1 MINYSYYPYLDGARR
16 TITNLDEQCVL
27 YARDNIE
34 KYSPTEDLELDIS
47 VFLASTMILR
57 NLNNNF
63 LTRKFVNNFGK
74 LFESKFLK
82 DIHNKDIRMEIL
94 DYFNVKKDIEFIF
107 VNKTRLVK
115 IHMINYLEIQQLV
128 NNDQRALE
136 LVNQVLDRGFV
147 IIELERFVY
156 MMRLAFEHR
165 LFDKIKGMKVYDG
178 HILINRC
185 VSELSDKYPLQ
196 KQSTKIGSNGQAPC
210 IKNLIHIAETQHHLG
225 HNARIL
231 LGNYLMGKE
240 YDMEHILDIYS
251 KLSDYKEKT
260 TLTQL
265 KSIKKYNCYSCQ
277 SCQTMGLCID
287 KDQRCSQISNPFFY

>member
-1 MINYSYYPYLDGARR
+1 MTNYSYYPFLNNAKRQ
-16 TITNLDEQCVL
+16 ILNLDDQCVL

-47 VFLASTMILR
+47 VFLASTIILR

-94 DYFNVKKDIEFIF
+94 DYFNVKNKDIEFIF
-107 VNKTRLVK
+107 VSKSRLVK
-115 IHMINYLEIQQLV
+115 IHMVDYLEIQQYTSG
-128 NNDQRALE
+128 NDQKALE
-136 LVNQVLDRGFV
+136 LVNQTLERGFV
-147 IIELERFVY
+147 IIEMERFVY

-185 VSELSDKYPLQ
+185 VKELRESGKYPDNYLKSSRKGVTPVAIQ
-196 KQSTKIGSNGQAPC
+196 DIIDKAYREKHLSHSERVKIGIYLQGQ
-210 IKNLIHIAETQHHLG
+210 G
-225 HNARIL
+225 
-231 LGNYLMGKE
+231 
-240 YDMEHILDIYS
+240 YDMDYILDIF
-251 KLSDYKEKT
+251 KQLSDYNPKVTEY
-260 TLTQL
+260 QL
-265 KSIKKYNCYSCQ
+265 KSLRKYIK
-277 SCQTMGLCID
+277 
-287 KDQRCSQISNPFFY
+287 P

>member
-1 MINYSYYPYLDGARR
+1 MIRYEFYPFLNGARR

-94 DYFNVKKDIEFIF
+94 EYFNVKNDIEFIP

-115 IHMINYLEIQQLV
+115 IHLIPYLEIQQLV
-128 NNDQRALE
+128 NDQKALE

-165 LFDKIKGMKVYDG
+165 LYDRIKSMKEYVDNP
-178 HILINRC
+178 LIVRC
-185 VSELSDKYPLQ
+185 VNELRPKYPEYIKKHNSGVIAPNIQSLIDKAYSSHRLDHNERIRLGIYLQ
-196 KQSTKIGSNGQAPC
+196 KHG
-210 IKNLIHIAETQHHLG
+210 
-225 HNARIL
+225 
-231 LGNYLMGKE
+231 
-240 YDMEHILDIYS
+240 YDM
-251 KLSDYKEKT
+251 DYIIEIFK
-260 TLTQL
+260 QL
-265 KSIKKYNCYSCQ
+265 YDFDPKITAYQLQSLKRYIK
-277 SCQTMGLCID
+277 
-287 KDQRCSQISNPFFY
+287 

>member
-1 MINYSYYPYLDGARR
+1 MINYSYYPFLSGARR

-94 DYFNVKKDIEFIF
+94 EYFNVKNDIEFIL

-115 IHMINYLEIQQLV
+115 IHLIPYLEIQQLV
-128 NNDQRALE
+128 NDQKALE
-136 LVNQVLDRGFV
+136 LVNQVLNRGFV

-156 MMRLAFEHR
+156 MMRLALEHR
-165 LFDKIKGMKVYDG
+165 LYDRIKGMKVYDG

-185 VSELSDKYPLQ
+185 VKELREKYPEQYIKPKNTGIISLNIQQLIDKAHKEHHLTHNERIRLGIYLQKHNFDEEFILDVFRDLSDF
-196 KQSTKIGSNGQAPC
+196 SEA
-210 IKNLIHIAETQHHLG
+210 
-225 HNARIL
+225 
-231 LGNYLMGKE
+231 
-240 YDMEHILDIYS
+240 
-251 KLSDYKEKT
+251 T
-260 TLTQL
+260 TRYQL
-265 KSIKKYNCYSCQ
+265 KSLRRYIQ
-277 SCQTMGLCID
+277 
-287 KDQRCSQISNPFFY
+287 